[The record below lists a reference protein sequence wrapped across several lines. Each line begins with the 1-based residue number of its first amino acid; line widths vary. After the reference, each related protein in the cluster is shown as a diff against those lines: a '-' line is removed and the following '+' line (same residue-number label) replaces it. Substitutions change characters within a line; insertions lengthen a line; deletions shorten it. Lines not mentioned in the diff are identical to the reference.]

1 MEEEEKTW
9 EEEYKREVEHG
20 RGGWDFETE
29 ELEGGEC
36 D

>member
-29 ELEGGEC
+29 GK
-36 D
+36 